1 MDTGRETLG
10 HGEGIGTLGYGDWQK
25 DTRTWTLVIEIER
38 EQTTYS
44 KLIDQQL
51 NISNLICK

>member
-25 DTRTWTLVIEIER
+25 DTRTWTLVIEIGR
-38 EQTTYS
+38 GQTTYS
-44 KLIDQQL
+44 KLI
-51 NISNLICK
+51 N